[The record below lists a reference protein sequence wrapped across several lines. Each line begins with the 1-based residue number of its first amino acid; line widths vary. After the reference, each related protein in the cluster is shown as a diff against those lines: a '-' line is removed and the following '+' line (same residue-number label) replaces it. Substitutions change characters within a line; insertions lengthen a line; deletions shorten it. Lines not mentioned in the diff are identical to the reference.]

1 MSLLQACCA
10 WSFCSCWCWR
20 LIFCTLVLTTCRT
33 MAYSSF
39 SRLYFFRRAYSS
51 RPLQAAMRLA
61 HRVAACVDFAVR
73 CCFWL
78 EGYTPNPLL
87 FTPTH
92 LLSNLFP
99 PPAPESALTS
109 HLPIGIGLPNDL
121 IDLGT
126 SVGLLSVNQ
135 DQSLTFTVGAGS
147 TASRPDGLYLG

>member
-1 MSLLQACCA
+1 MHLRIPRLEFCEKLFYFLPENSRKGAISYHWQLIGLCWLNSLSITLKFYFGICSRVRTNLSLLQACCA

-78 EGYTPNPLL
+78 
-87 FTPTH
+87 
-92 LLSNLFP
+92 
-99 PPAPESALTS
+99 
-109 HLPIGIGLPNDL
+109 
-121 IDLGT
+121 
-126 SVGLLSVNQ
+126 
-135 DQSLTFTVGAGS
+135 
-147 TASRPDGLYLG
+147 GLYFKSTYHSNSPTF